1 MSKKRKKDYGDEA
14 RYADHVRN
22 SYEVKNAI
30 VKEVAQTPLKVKLVR
45 WSGWLLIFVM
55 MVTFLFAVFYL
66 PRVSRTTR
74 ALDER
79 TKTLDNPTYPVRY
92 AGLGQA
98 IIEAWYTQNPPPVGL
113 GDGVSWPSDDT
124 TENSDTT
131 SDTDTN
137 TTPSGPSGI
146 GATAAN
152 PAPNNPAN
160 PNANAEVTTVDKP
173 PRLSHISFYSGQRH
187 IVHDGGTMETLTY
200 SAQLEHNTGTV
211 LVTIPL
217 YVTEPDDS
225 LPVLMA
231 APTLTTIDR
240 QGEAKDAKKELPKTN
255 AVKNPAIDTQVTT
268 WAKAWSSNNLEDLKA
283 ATGDPST
290 TSAYRGFA
298 SPGWSMDDDSMSVQW
313 VKWRS
318 VQASEAKE
326 DAEVIARVSWSMT
339 KTEATKKK
347 EDVVTERTAFHTQQT
362 MDILL
367 SDAESG
373 NPHVV
378 AWGPVGSWPD
388 LQKYGN
394 ALQTDKRHDVDSIP
408 QPVAGATPDDGDD
421 SQPR

>member
-22 SYEVKNAI
+22 SYEIKNAI

-45 WSGWLLIFVM
+45 WSGWLLVFVM
-55 MVTFLFAVFYL
+55 MITFLFAVFYL
-66 PRVSRTTR
+66 PKVSRTTR

-98 IIEAWYTQNPPPVGL
+98 IIEAWYTQNPSPVGL
-113 GDGVSWPSDDT
+113 GDGVSWPSDDKT
-124 TENSDTT
+124 DNSETD
-131 SDTDTN
+131 SDADQ
-137 TTPSGPSGI
+137 TTPQTAPSG
-146 GATAAN
+146 A
-152 PAPNNPAN
+152 APNNPAN
-160 PNANAEVTTVDKP
+160 SNGNAEVTTLDKP
-173 PRLSHISFYSGQRH
+173 PRLSHVSFYSGQRH
-187 IVHDGGTMETLTY
+187 IVNDGGTMETLTY
-200 SAQLEHNTGTV
+200 SAQLERNTGTV

-217 YVTEPDDS
+217 YVSEPDDS

-240 QGEAKDAKKELPKTN
+240 QGEAEDAKRELPKTS
-255 AVKNPAIDTQVTT
+255 AVKNPAVETQVTT
-268 WAKAWSSNNLEDLKA
+268 WAKAWTSNNLEDLKA

-318 VQASEAKE
+318 TQAHEDKA

-339 KTEATKKK
+339 KTVATKKK
-347 EDVVTERTAFHTQQT
+347 DDVVTERTAYHTQQT

-394 ALQTDKRHDVDSIP
+394 ALQTDKHHGADSIP
-408 QPVAGATPDDGDD
+408 QPVAGATPDEDD
-421 SQPR
+421 ASSQPK

>member
-1 MSKKRKKDYGDEA
+1 
-14 RYADHVRN
+14 
-22 SYEVKNAI
+22 
-30 VKEVAQTPLKVKLVR
+30 
-45 WSGWLLIFVM
+45 
-55 MVTFLFAVFYL
+55 
-66 PRVSRTTR
+66 
-74 ALDER
+74 
-79 TKTLDNPTYPVRY
+79 
-92 AGLGQA
+92 
-98 IIEAWYTQNPPPVGL
+98 
-113 GDGVSWPSDDT
+113 
-124 TENSDTT
+124 
-131 SDTDTN
+131 
-137 TTPSGPSGI
+137 
-146 GATAAN
+146 
-152 PAPNNPAN
+152 
-160 PNANAEVTTVDKP
+160 
-173 PRLSHISFYSGQRH
+173 
-187 IVHDGGTMETLTY
+187 METLTY

-283 ATGDPST
+283 TTGDPST

-362 MDILL
+362 MDILF

-394 ALQTDKRHDVDSIP
+394 ALQTDKRHGVDSIP
-408 QPVAGATPDDGDD
+408 QPVAGATPDDGD